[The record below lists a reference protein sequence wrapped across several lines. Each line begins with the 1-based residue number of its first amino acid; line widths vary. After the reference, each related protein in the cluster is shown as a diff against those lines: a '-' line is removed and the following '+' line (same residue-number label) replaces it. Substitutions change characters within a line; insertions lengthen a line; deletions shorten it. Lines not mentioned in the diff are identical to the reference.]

1 MWYVVQTQSGEEQN
15 LKLYFESLKSQ
26 NLSADCFIPLYEEV
40 RRSGGRSRILL
51 KRLFPGYIF
60 VETGA
65 PEEISKILKKIPKFT
80 KLLGVDKD
88 DNDMFMPINS
98 EEEAFLRT
106 LLEDGCMRL
115 SYIRMRNRR
124 VDHIR
129 GPLAKYGNHIAK
141 LDIPHRR
148 AIVEADIF
156 GKHHKIRFG
165 LWLEEDPEITEIK
178 HLLADKDGESCEE
191 EHLLEDI
198 DIGVKCGDIVKDDT
212 GIYEDMVFKVIRVDV
227 QRRLLYTESEMF
239 GTKVRFEMRADDVS
253 VL

>member
-1 MWYVVQTQSGEEQN
+1 
-15 LKLYFESLKSQ
+15 
-26 NLSADCFIPLYEEV
+26 
-40 RRSGGRSRILL
+40 
-51 KRLFPGYIF
+51 
-60 VETGA
+60 
-65 PEEISKILKKIPKFT
+65 
-80 KLLGVDKD
+80 
-88 DNDMFMPINS
+88 
-98 EEEAFLRT
+98 
-106 LLEDGCMRL
+106 MRL